1 MYCAISDTVGGGT
14 TVRVSD
20 VMGTEGQVEGL
31 TPGAFYT
38 FSVTAENA
46 VSSQD
51 SDINARTTNTT
62 ATTEEG
68 GRAAC
73 VCKLIV
79 YSAYIQQ
86 GRSKQGLTNNKAKQH
101 N

>member
-1 MYCAISDTVGGGT
+1 MYMHVFAISDTNGGGT

-31 TPGAFYT
+31 TPGVLVYT

-51 SDINARTTNTT
+51 IDINARTTNTT

-79 YSAYIQQ
+79 YSA
-86 GRSKQGLTNNKAKQH
+86 
-101 N
+101 